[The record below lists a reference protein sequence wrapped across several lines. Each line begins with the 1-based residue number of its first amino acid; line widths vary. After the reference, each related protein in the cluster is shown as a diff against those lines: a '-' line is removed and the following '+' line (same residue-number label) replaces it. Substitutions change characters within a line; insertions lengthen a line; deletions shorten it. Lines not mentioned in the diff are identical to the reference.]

1 MQADFEKQKLRPFL
15 SIRWKLFFAI
25 SCLIGL
31 IHLAFSVGFLKYQQ
45 ASYREN
51 IQHIKGEQSDSLD
64 ALFNTASVDLEKVIM
79 ALAQPHSHESELNA
93 GSLLREIDSH
103 FVKMSFNNI
112 ADSVDL
118 LGPDQQ
124 LIRHW
129 GTESNLDSEFLK
141 GYLLDGKPASGFN
154 CQITCSL
161 FTVSPVIV
169 EQQTIAIIVVQ
180 KNLQS
185 LLQRFGQEHELVI
198 GMFDQFPNVA
208 NFDAWEQQLYNFTQ
222 TNLNIP
228 ILVRLSE
235 NENLLTVDKE
245 YQVSAFD
252 NEYLISFND
261 SVVGNQQ
268 RVRWVFIND
277 ISLHSI
283 LHISSIKSI
292 GFFGLISLAI
302 SLILLYFITNLISHQ
317 LPSILAMSQATGLED
332 ELVGNLRKTGD
343 RKILDDELQQYDRH
357 LAKISHK
364 MDLLRKTE
372 SDNALKLQS
381 MVHELNQTKNFMDR
395 LLNDEQTVILVQKL
409 GGEIIALNQA
419 GCSLFEIEDFN
430 GLTYSEIFCSDLLE
444 EDGLAAL
451 NYLYLGGET
460 LVKAEAQWK
469 NSRGDIHFLLWV
481 HALLSVPGTID
492 PVILSICVDITEQ
505 RKAEERLEWLVFNDP
520 SLINYNKQ
528 VFLEY
533 LPFAIS
539 RSLEK
544 HKILALLYC
553 EITGIPSDINTQNT
567 DLNDKIFKS
576 LSVRMSGCLR
586 QYDMLSQLSDDHFVI
601 ILEGLSDISDAE
613 IVTDKIIF
621 SYNHSVEIESEEY
634 FLDVIIGASYAPDHT
649 ENVPE
654 LLRNAE
660 MAMFQ
665 AKRKNISFYSAVI
678 AEQ

>member
-1 MQADFEKQKLRPFL
+1 MQDDFEKQKLRPFL
-15 SIRWKLFFAI
+15 SIRWKLFFAL
-25 SCLIGL
+25 SCLICL
-31 IHLAFSVGFLKYQQ
+31 IHIAFLVGFLKYQQ
-45 ASYREN
+45 ASYRGN
-51 IQHIKGEQSDSLD
+51 IQHIKEEQSGSLD
-64 ALFNTASVDLEKVIM
+64 TLFTTASVGLEKVIM
-79 ALAQPHSHESELNA
+79 ALTQPHLHESELTA
-93 GSLLREIDSH
+93 SSLLREIDSH
-103 FVKMSFNNI
+103 FIKISLNSI

-118 LGPDQQ
+118 LSPDQQ

-129 GTESNLDSEFLK
+129 GIESNLDSEFLHD
-141 GYLLDGKPASGFN
+141 YLLDGKPASGFN
-154 CQITCSL
+154 CRKTCSI
-161 FTVSPVIV
+161 FSVSPVIV
-169 EQQTIAIIVVQ
+169 KQKTIAIIVVQ

-185 LLQRFGQEHELVI
+185 LLLRFGQEHKLVV
-198 GMFDQFPNVA
+198 GLFNQFPNTA
-208 NFDAWEQQLYNFTQ
+208 KFDAWEQQLYNFTQ
-222 TNLNIP
+222 SNLNIP

-235 NENLLTVDKE
+235 SENLLTVDKK

-252 NEYLISFND
+252 NEYLIIFND
-261 SVVGNQQ
+261 SVVGEKHS
-268 RVRWVFIND
+268 VHWVFIND
-277 ISLHSI
+277 ISLLSI
-283 LHISSIKSI
+283 LHNSSLKSI
-292 GFFGLISLAI
+292 GVFGLISLAI
-302 SLILLYFITNLISHQ
+302 SLILLYFIVNRISHQ
-317 LPSILAMSQATGLED
+317 LPSILAMSEAIGLED
-332 ELVGNLRKTGD
+332 DLIGNLGKTGD

-357 LAKISHK
+357 LAKIRHK
-364 MDLLRKTE
+364 MDVLRKAE
-372 SDNALKLQS
+372 SDNAVKLQS
-381 MVHELNQTKNFMDR
+381 MVRELNQTKNFMDR

-419 GCSLFEIEDFN
+419 GCRLFEIEDFN

-469 NSRGDIHFLLWV
+469 NSKGDVHFLLWV

-505 RKAEERLEWLVFNDP
+505 RKAEERLEWLAFKDP

-544 HKILALLYC
+544 HKIVALLYC
-553 EITGIPSDINTQNT
+553 EITGIPSDLNTQST

-621 SYNHSVEIESEEY
+621 SYNHSVEVDNQEY
-634 FLDVIIGASYAPDHT
+634 FLDVIIGASYAPEHT

-660 MAMFQ
+660 VAMFQ
-665 AKRKNISFYSAVI
+665 AKRKKISFYSAVI
-678 AEQ
+678 TK